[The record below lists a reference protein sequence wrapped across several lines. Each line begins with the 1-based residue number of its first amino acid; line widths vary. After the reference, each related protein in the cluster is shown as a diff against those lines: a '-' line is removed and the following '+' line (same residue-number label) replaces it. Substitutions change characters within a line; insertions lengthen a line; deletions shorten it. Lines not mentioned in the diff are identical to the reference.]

1 MEKWEEPKDKALLT
15 LLQSNVVANNS
26 QIANA
31 DKLLLN

>member
-1 MEKWEEPKDKALLT
+1 MEKWEEPKDKALLI